1 MGTWGSGPFEN
12 DAAGDLLVAVRAGDF
27 DITDFT
33 SHVDDEYVE
42 VDDSQAALAVAEIV
56 AVAHGLL
63 PAPPQLEG
71 IDAVAYTES
80 LTPEQREWILAT
92 LERTIADPETSELYE
107 LWAENGPEE
116 VEEWRAPILKRLESL
131 KALS

>member
-12 DAAGDLLVAVRAGDF
+12 DAAGDLLSAIRAGEF

-33 SHVDDEYVE
+33 GHVDEEYVE
-42 VDDSQAALAVAEIV
+42 VEDSQAAIAVAEIV

-92 LERTIADPETSELYE
+92 LERTIGDPETSELYE
-107 LWAENGPEE
+107 LWAENGPED
-116 VEEWRAPILKRLESL
+116 VEEWRAPILTRLESL
-131 KALS
+131 KTLS

>member
-12 DAAGDLLVAVRAGDF
+12 DAAGDLLVSVRAGEF

-33 SHVDDEYVE
+33 GHVDDEYVE

-63 PAPPQLEG
+63 PAPPELEG

-92 LERTIADPETSELYE
+92 LERTVADPETSELYE

-116 VEEWRAPILKRLESL
+116 VEEWRAPILRRLESL

>member
-80 LTPEQREWILAT
+80 LTPEQREWILTT

>member
-12 DAAGDLLVAVRAGDF
+12 DAAGDLLVAVRAGEF
-27 DITDFT
+27 DIADFT

-42 VDDSQAALAVAEIV
+42 VDDSQAAIAIAEIV

-63 PAPPQLEG
+63 PAPEQLDG
-71 IDAVAYTES
+71 IDAVAYSAS

-107 LWAENGPEE
+107 LWAENGPED

-131 KALS
+131 KTLS

>member
-12 DAAGDLLVAVRAGDF
+12 DAAGDLLVAVRAGEF
-27 DITDFT
+27 DIADFT

-42 VDDSQAALAVAEIV
+42 VEDSQAAIAIAEIV
-56 AVAHGLL
+56 AAAHGLL
-63 PAPPQLEG
+63 PAPEQLDG
-71 IDAVAYTES
+71 IDAVAYAAS

-107 LWAENGPEE
+107 LWAENGPED

-131 KALS
+131 KTLS